1 MKSFREYMQGKLNE
15 SSQGAPVLEFQNVQF
30 SFPFTEDRD
39 VEFNGNIT
47 APLTN
52 KAVMDVKMAN
62 GGNIGKE
69 SIMSFVVENG
79 TKALNLLDTD
89 FAGSFRP
96 NIDDLENYPDSL
108 YQELA
113 PVLAEKIDSGN
124 FEVKNV

>member
-30 SFPFTEDRD
+30 RFPFTQDRD

-79 TKALNLLDTD
+79 TKTLDLLDAD

-96 NIDDLENYPDSL
+96 NIDDLESYPDSL

-113 PVLAEKIDSGN
+113 AVLADKIDSEN